1 MMTDKINH
9 NGSGLGRLQKAF
21 ICSLA
26 GFKFVFQHEAA
37 FRQELL
43 LTIIL
48 TPLAFVVGE
57 SPTEVLCLLGSLILM
72 LIVEIINT
80 AVEVVVDRISPD
92 IHPLSKHAK
101 DLGSAAVFMA
111 LVFAALTWLL
121 IGLVHL

>member
-1 MMTDKINH
+1 MVTDKINH
-9 NGSGLGRLQKAF
+9 NGHGPGRLKKAF
-21 ICSLA
+21 YCSMA

-43 LTIIL
+43 LAIIL
-48 TPLAFVVGE
+48 TPCAFWL
-57 SPTEVLCLLGSLILM
+57 TEDLIRQLCLIGSLILV

-101 DLGSAAVFMA
+101 DLGSAAVFLA
-111 LVFAALTWLL
+111 LGFASLTWLL
-121 IGLVHL
+121 IGLT